1 MKSMINDF
9 EILCMS
15 NLDREISENLI
26 DDQSVSH
33 AVTNEWT
40 TIHQTMAQRAKTRLR
55 RRGDTTMFDGPVGA
69 RPLGR
74 IGPMVGAWA
83 TAAFGRGDNRK
94 VFYNIIIKK

>member
-9 EILCMS
+9 EMLCMS
-15 NLDREISENLI
+15 NPDREIPENLI
-26 DDQSVSH
+26 DDQSVGH

-40 TIHQTMAQRAKTRLR
+40 NIHQTMAQRAKTRLR

-94 VFYNIIIKK
+94 VFYNIIIN